1 MIEVGPQSFED
12 MRKADFLNDNYY
24 HIYNRGADKRQ
35 IFSDNLDYVRF
46 IHYLYEFNDSKNVF
60 NCGRNI
66 DGGPTSIIKERDALV
81 EIVTFCLMPNHFHLI
96 LKQLKDGGITKFMR
110 KLGTGY
116 AMYFN
121 QKNKRN
127 GVLFQGKF
135 KAIPIEND
143 NYLIHLSRY
152 IHINPIEFTEPDWK
166 TKGIKNWDEAG
177 EFLKHY
183 RWSSYLDYIGIKN
196 FPSIINKNVINSLFS
211 GESSYENF
219 IGRFVGGD
227 SEVINNLILE

>member
-1 MIEVGPQSFED
+1 M
-12 MRKADFLNDNYY
+12 
-24 HIYNRGADKRQ
+24 
-35 IFSDNLDYVRF
+35 
-46 IHYLYEFNDSKNVF
+46 
-60 NCGRNI
+60 
-66 DGGPTSIIKERDALV
+66 
-81 EIVTFCLMPNHFHLI
+81 EIVAFCLMPNHFHLI

-166 TKGIKNWDEAG
+166 TKGIKNWNEAG

>member
-1 MIEVGPQSFED
+1 MIEVGPQSFGD
-12 MRKADFLNDNYY
+12 MRKTDFLNDNYY

-35 IFSDNLDYVRF
+35 IFSDNLDYVHF
-46 IHYLYEFNDSKNVF
+46 IHYLYEFNDSKNIF

-81 EIVTFCLMPNHFHLI
+81 EIVAFCLMPNHFHLI
-96 LKQLKDGGITKFMR
+96 LKQVKDGGITKFMR
-110 KLGTGY
+110 KLSTGY
-116 AMYFN
+116 VMYFN
-121 QKNKRN
+121 KRNKRS

-152 IHINPIEFTEPDWK
+152 IHINPLELSDS
-166 TKGIKNWDEAG
+166 N
-177 EFLKHY
+177 LNNY

-196 FPSIINKNVINSLFS
+196 FPSVINKATINSLFPKEIAYRYFVS
-211 GESSYENF
+211 QF
-219 IGRFVGGD
+219 IGSD
-227 SEVINNLILE
+227 LEKINHLI